1 MERFKD
7 GLRMALGDTQEGAGG
22 AFGLAVT
29 LFPVLQGPNAKL
41 PVPRKREGDG
51 PRGIKFPNGNI
62 SRGKARNFDEV
73 PDQELFGGFHDSLR
87 PFSRSGMSTIEDATT
102 LGEAIRQQRR
112 RLKVTQKDLAMASGS
127 GLRFIVDLEKG
138 KPTCQLGKAL
148 EIVRVLGMKL
158 EIHGS

>member
-1 MERFKD
+1 MK
-7 GLRMALGDTQEGAGG
+7 
-22 AFGLAVT
+22 
-29 LFPVLQGPNAKL
+29 
-41 PVPRKREGDG
+41 
-51 PRGIKFPNGNI
+51 
-62 SRGKARNFDEV
+62 
-73 PDQELFGGFHDSLR
+73 
-87 PFSRSGMSTIEDATT
+87 TIEDSRT

-138 KPTCQLGKAL
+138 KPTCQMGKAL